1 MFKKL
6 FDSGYKELK
15 RCEKIA
21 KQVFSY
27 EDEMAKLSDDEL
39 KAKTPYFKDLLKN
52 GKTLDDILPEAYA
65 VVREAAYRVIQ
76 KKPFFVQ
83 VCGAIAIHGGNIA
96 EMKTGEGKTLT
107 AVMPAYLNA
116 LSGNGVHIVT
126 VNEYLAQREVDGE
139 IGTVYRWLGLTVGLN
154 IRDLSRQEK
163 RDQYA
168 CDILYSTNSE
178 LGFDYLRD
186 NMAVREEDLV
196 QVRGLNYA
204 IIDEVDSILIDEA
217 RTPLI
222 ISGGAKTSAVSYQ
235 AADSFV
241 KSLSNEDYEIDIES
255 KTIQLLESGV
265 NKAEKQF
272 NLKNL
277 YELENV
283 SLVHRINN
291 ALKANY
297 IFTNGV
303 EYMVQDG
310 EVVIIDSF
318 TGRVLKGRQYSEGLH
333 QALEAKEGV
342 EIKQETV
349 TVATITYQNFF
360 RMYKKLSGMTGTA
373 KTEEEEFRNIYNMY
387 VVEVPTNKPVIRKDM
402 PDLLYCSMEAKINA
416 LVEEIKARH
425 ATGQPILVGTVSVES
440 SEVISKRLTH
450 EGIPHEVLN
459 AKYHEKEAQII
470 AQAGKFGAVTIATN
484 MAGRGTDIMLGGNS
498 EYLAKQEMRKLKYTD
513 EEIEDAAAHNETDDK
528 AILAARE
535 KFNELEKKFDNEIKE
550 EKEKVIEAGG
560 LKIIGTQ
567 RHESRRID
575 NQLRGRSGRQ
585 GDPGE
590 SRFYIGLDDDL
601 MKIFGGDIV
610 TKVYNTL
617 GADEDMPIESRLI
630 SKAVEN
636 AQKKVE
642 GRNFSIRKNVLQYDD
657 VMNVQRTVIY
667 EQRRDVLDGMNLK
680 ESILK
685 MMDSVVELIVDSH
698 IVDGEEVNK
707 ESIAQD
713 IETNLGIS
721 DVAALKTEKFDRNA
735 LVDELIAKVHEIYAS
750 KETEFGEENLRE
762 LERVVMLKIVDQKW
776 MDHIDNM
783 DELKKGIGLRGYGQQ
798 DPVVQYRLE
807 GTEMFDDMIEDI
819 RMDVVKILLNIR
831 KKEGPIER
839 TETTKVTGASLE
851 DTAINLVD
859 GNISEKEGGMN
870 KTVVNEGP
878 KVGRNDPCP
887 CGSGKKY
894 KNCCG
899 KNA

>member
-52 GKTLDDILPEAYA
+52 EKTLDDILPEAYA

-459 AKYHEKEAQII
+459 AKNHAREAEIV
-470 AQAGKFGAVTIATN
+470 AVAGQKNAVTIATN
-484 MAGRGTDIMLGGNS
+484 MAGRGTDIKLGEGVRELGG
-498 EYLAKQEMRKLKYTD
+498 LCVL
-513 EEIEDAAAHNETDDK
+513 
-528 AILAARE
+528 
-535 KFNELEKKFDNEIKE
+535 
-550 EKEKVIEAGG
+550 
-560 LKIIGTQ
+560 GTE

-585 GDPGE
+585 GDPGY
-590 SRFYIGLDDDL
+590 SRFYTSSEDDL
-601 MKIFGGDIV
+601 LKRFGSDTFKSRIDMAIRLANGGDTSLPLESKMFTKLV
-610 TKVYNTL
+610 T
-617 GADEDMPIESRLI
+617 
-630 SKAVEN
+630 N
-636 AQKKVE
+636 AQTRIE
-642 GRNFSIRKNVLQYDD
+642 GANYDSRKNVLKYDD
-657 VMNVQRTVIY
+657 VIRKQRELFYDQRMHIIKDKTIEPIVNNLIKAGVENAAFAHMEQVGHGKYNINDEEITKEFNNQFFGQGAVDIGVIQTLDENQICDY
-667 EQRRDVLDGMNLK
+667 LTDIAFKKLEEKKAMFEDEIYQEFLKVVVLRVFDTHWTEHIDKMSELRQGVSLQSYAQQNPFQIYQKEGVELFNKMMRNIETDVLKYLMRAQIRSNL
-680 ESILK
+680 ER
-685 MMDSVVELIVDSH
+685 
-698 IVDGEEVNK
+698 EEVNK
-707 ESIAQD
+707 NTV
-713 IETNLGIS
+713 TNDSKGG
-721 DVAALKTEKFDRNA
+721 
-735 LVDELIAKVHEIYAS
+735 EIKRAP
-750 KETEFGEENLRE
+750 
-762 LERVVMLKIVDQKW
+762 QK
-776 MDHIDNM
+776 
-783 DELKKGIGLRGYGQQ
+783 
-798 DPVVQYRLE
+798 
-807 GTEMFDDMIEDI
+807 
-819 RMDVVKILLNIR
+819 
-831 KKEGPIER
+831 
-839 TETTKVTGASLE
+839 
-851 DTAINLVD
+851 NLV
-859 GNISEKEGGMN
+859 
-870 KTVVNEGP
+870 T
-878 KVGRNDPCP
+878 VGRNDLCP

-894 KNCCG
+894 KYCHG
-899 KNA
+899 R

>member
-459 AKYHEKEAQII
+459 AKNHAREAEIV
-470 AQAGKFGAVTIATN
+470 AVAGQKNAVTIATN
-484 MAGRGTDIMLGGNS
+484 MAGRGTDIKLGEGVRELGG
-498 EYLAKQEMRKLKYTD
+498 LCVL
-513 EEIEDAAAHNETDDK
+513 
-528 AILAARE
+528 
-535 KFNELEKKFDNEIKE
+535 
-550 EKEKVIEAGG
+550 
-560 LKIIGTQ
+560 GTE

-585 GDPGE
+585 GDPGY
-590 SRFYIGLDDDL
+590 SRFYTSSEDDL
-601 MKIFGGDIV
+601 LKRFGSDTFKSRIDMAIRLANGGDTSLPLESKMFTKLV
-610 TKVYNTL
+610 T
-617 GADEDMPIESRLI
+617 
-630 SKAVEN
+630 N
-636 AQKKVE
+636 AQTRIE
-642 GRNFSIRKNVLQYDD
+642 GANYDSRKNVLKYDD
-657 VMNVQRTVIY
+657 VIRKQRELFYDQRMHIIKDKTIEPIVNNLIKAGVENAAFAHMEQVGHGKYNINDEEITKEFNNQFFGQGAVDIGVIQTLDENQICDY
-667 EQRRDVLDGMNLK
+667 LTDIAFKKLEEKKAMFEDDIYQEFLKVVVLRVFDTHWTEHIDKMSELRQGVSLQSYAQQNPFQVYQKEGVELFNKMMRNIETDVLKYLMRAQIRSNL
-680 ESILK
+680 ER
-685 MMDSVVELIVDSH
+685 
-698 IVDGEEVNK
+698 EEVNK
-707 ESIAQD
+707 NTV
-713 IETNLGIS
+713 TNDSKGG
-721 DVAALKTEKFDRNA
+721 
-735 LVDELIAKVHEIYAS
+735 EIKRAP
-750 KETEFGEENLRE
+750 
-762 LERVVMLKIVDQKW
+762 QK
-776 MDHIDNM
+776 
-783 DELKKGIGLRGYGQQ
+783 
-798 DPVVQYRLE
+798 
-807 GTEMFDDMIEDI
+807 
-819 RMDVVKILLNIR
+819 
-831 KKEGPIER
+831 
-839 TETTKVTGASLE
+839 
-851 DTAINLVD
+851 NLV
-859 GNISEKEGGMN
+859 
-870 KTVVNEGP
+870 T
-878 KVGRNDPCP
+878 VGRNDLCP

-894 KNCCG
+894 KYCHG
-899 KNA
+899 R

>member
-459 AKYHEKEAQII
+459 AKNHAREAEIV
-470 AQAGKFGAVTIATN
+470 AVAGQKNAVTIATN
-484 MAGRGTDIMLGGNS
+484 MAGRGTDIKLGEGVRELGG
-498 EYLAKQEMRKLKYTD
+498 LCVL
-513 EEIEDAAAHNETDDK
+513 
-528 AILAARE
+528 
-535 KFNELEKKFDNEIKE
+535 
-550 EKEKVIEAGG
+550 
-560 LKIIGTQ
+560 GTE

-585 GDPGE
+585 GDPGY
-590 SRFYIGLDDDL
+590 SRFYTSSEDDL
-601 MKIFGGDIV
+601 LKRFGSDTFKSRIDMAIRLANGGDTSLPLESKMFTKLV
-610 TKVYNTL
+610 T
-617 GADEDMPIESRLI
+617 
-630 SKAVEN
+630 N
-636 AQKKVE
+636 AQTRIE
-642 GRNFSIRKNVLQYDD
+642 GANYDSRKNVLKYDD
-657 VMNVQRTVIY
+657 VIRKQRELFYDQRMHIIKDKTIEPIVNNLIKAGVENAAFAHMEQVGHGKYNINDEEITKEFNNQFFGQGAVDIGVIQTLDENQICDY
-667 EQRRDVLDGMNLK
+667 LTDIAFKKLEEKKAMFEDGIYQEFLKVVVLRVFDTHWTEHIDKMSELRQGVSLQSYAQQNPFQIYQKEGVELFNKMMRNIETDVLKYLMRAQIRSNL
-680 ESILK
+680 ER
-685 MMDSVVELIVDSH
+685 
-698 IVDGEEVNK
+698 EEVNK
-707 ESIAQD
+707 NTV
-713 IETNLGIS
+713 TNDSKGG
-721 DVAALKTEKFDRNA
+721 
-735 LVDELIAKVHEIYAS
+735 EIKRAP
-750 KETEFGEENLRE
+750 
-762 LERVVMLKIVDQKW
+762 QK
-776 MDHIDNM
+776 
-783 DELKKGIGLRGYGQQ
+783 
-798 DPVVQYRLE
+798 
-807 GTEMFDDMIEDI
+807 
-819 RMDVVKILLNIR
+819 
-831 KKEGPIER
+831 
-839 TETTKVTGASLE
+839 
-851 DTAINLVD
+851 NLV
-859 GNISEKEGGMN
+859 
-870 KTVVNEGP
+870 T
-878 KVGRNDPCP
+878 VGRNDLCP

-894 KNCCG
+894 KYCHG
-899 KNA
+899 R

>member
-459 AKYHEKEAQII
+459 AKYHEQEAEII
-470 AQAGKFGAVTIATN
+470 SHAGELGSVTIATN
-484 MAGRGTDIMLGGNS
+484 MAGRGTDIKLGEGV
-498 EYLAKQEMRKLKYTD
+498 
-513 EEIEDAAAHNETDDK
+513 
-528 AILAARE
+528 
-535 KFNELEKKFDNEIKE
+535 KE
-550 EKEKVIEAGG
+550 VGG
-560 LKIIGTQ
+560 LKIIGTE

-590 SRFYIGLDDDL
+590 SVFYISLEDDL
-601 MKIFGGDIV
+601 MRIFGSERIQGLMD
-610 TKVYNTL
+610 KL
-617 GADEDMPIESRLI
+617 GLEDDEAIDHKMV
-630 SKAVEN
+630 SKALEN

-642 GRNFSIRKNVLQYDD
+642 GNNFDIRKSLIGYDD
-657 VMNVQRTVIY
+657 VMNMQREIIY
-667 EQRRDVLDGMNLK
+667 KQRSEVLEGKDLRDQINQMIKDIVTDAVKGHLDNITDSLDVEIGKLIQYLEDICLPHKLVKVEDLIDLSNDEIIEKLLDILTKIYHKK
-680 ESILK
+680 E
-685 MMDSVVELIVDSH
+685 E
-698 IVDGEEVNK
+698 
-707 ESIAQD
+707 
-713 IETNLGIS
+713 
-721 DVAALKTEKFDRNA
+721 
-735 LVDELIAKVHEIYAS
+735 
-750 KETEFGEENLRE
+750 EFGEEHFRE
-762 LERVVMLKIVDQKW
+762 VERVILLRVVDQKW

-783 DELKKGIGLRGYGQQ
+783 DHLKQGIGLRAYKQM
-798 DPVVQYRLE
+798 DPIQAYQME
-807 GTEMFDDMIEDI
+807 GSAMFEEMIEGIKLDT
-819 RMDVVKILLNIR
+819 VKFLYHIQIQKPVER
-831 KKEGPIER
+831 ERVAEETSASHGGDEGDTKKQPVR
-839 TETTKVTGASLE
+839 
-851 DTAINLVD
+851 
-859 GNISEKEGGMN
+859 
-870 KTVVNEGP
+870 NEN
-878 KVGRNDPCP
+878 KVGRNDLCP

-899 KNA
+899 REA

>member
-241 KSLSNEDYEIDIES
+241 KSLSNKDYEIDIES

-459 AKYHEKEAQII
+459 AKNHAREAEIV
-470 AQAGKFGAVTIATN
+470 AVAGQKNAVTIATN
-484 MAGRGTDIMLGGNS
+484 MAGRGTDIKLGEGVRELGG
-498 EYLAKQEMRKLKYTD
+498 LCVL
-513 EEIEDAAAHNETDDK
+513 
-528 AILAARE
+528 
-535 KFNELEKKFDNEIKE
+535 
-550 EKEKVIEAGG
+550 
-560 LKIIGTQ
+560 GTE

-585 GDPGE
+585 GDPGY
-590 SRFYIGLDDDL
+590 SRFYTSSEDDL
-601 MKIFGGDIV
+601 LKRFGSDTFKSRIDMAIRLANGGDTSLPLESKMFTKLV
-610 TKVYNTL
+610 T
-617 GADEDMPIESRLI
+617 
-630 SKAVEN
+630 N
-636 AQKKVE
+636 AQTRIE
-642 GRNFSIRKNVLQYDD
+642 GANFDSRKNVLKYDD
-657 VMNVQRTVIY
+657 VIRKQRELFYDQRMHIIKDKTIEPIVNNLIKAGVENAAFAHMEQVGHGKYNINDEEITKEFNNQFFGQGAVDIGVIQTLDENQICDY
-667 EQRRDVLDGMNLK
+667 LTDIAFKKLEEKKAMFEDEIYQEFLKVVVLRVFDTHWTEHIDKMSELRQGVSLQSYAQQNPFQIYQKEGVELFNKMMRNIETDVLKYLMRAQIRSNL
-680 ESILK
+680 ER
-685 MMDSVVELIVDSH
+685 
-698 IVDGEEVNK
+698 EEVNK
-707 ESIAQD
+707 NTV
-713 IETNLGIS
+713 TNDSKGG
-721 DVAALKTEKFDRNA
+721 
-735 LVDELIAKVHEIYAS
+735 EIKRAP
-750 KETEFGEENLRE
+750 
-762 LERVVMLKIVDQKW
+762 QK
-776 MDHIDNM
+776 
-783 DELKKGIGLRGYGQQ
+783 
-798 DPVVQYRLE
+798 
-807 GTEMFDDMIEDI
+807 
-819 RMDVVKILLNIR
+819 
-831 KKEGPIER
+831 
-839 TETTKVTGASLE
+839 
-851 DTAINLVD
+851 NLV
-859 GNISEKEGGMN
+859 
-870 KTVVNEGP
+870 T
-878 KVGRNDPCP
+878 VGRNDLCP

-894 KNCCG
+894 KYCHG
-899 KNA
+899 R

>member
-459 AKYHEKEAQII
+459 AKNHAREAEIV
-470 AQAGKFGAVTIATN
+470 AVAGQKNAVTIATN
-484 MAGRGTDIMLGGNS
+484 MAGRGTDIKLGEGVRELGG
-498 EYLAKQEMRKLKYTD
+498 LCVL
-513 EEIEDAAAHNETDDK
+513 
-528 AILAARE
+528 
-535 KFNELEKKFDNEIKE
+535 
-550 EKEKVIEAGG
+550 
-560 LKIIGTQ
+560 GTE

-585 GDPGE
+585 GDPGY
-590 SRFYIGLDDDL
+590 SRFYTSSEDDL
-601 MKIFGGDIV
+601 LKRFGSDTFKSRIDMAIRLANGGDTSLPLESKMFTKLV
-610 TKVYNTL
+610 T
-617 GADEDMPIESRLI
+617 
-630 SKAVEN
+630 N
-636 AQKKVE
+636 AQTRIE
-642 GRNFSIRKNVLQYDD
+642 GANYDSRKNVLKYDD
-657 VMNVQRTVIY
+657 VIRKQRELFYDQRMHIIKDKTIEPIVNNLIKAGVENAAFAHMEQVGHGKYNINDEEITKEFNNQFFGQGAVDIGVIQTLNENQICDY
-667 EQRRDVLDGMNLK
+667 LTDIAFKKLEEKKAMFKDEIYQEFLKVVVLRVFDTHWTEHIDKMSELRQGVSLQSYAQQNPFQIYQKEGVELFNKMMRNIETDVLKYLMRAQIRSNL
-680 ESILK
+680 ER
-685 MMDSVVELIVDSH
+685 
-698 IVDGEEVNK
+698 EEVNK
-707 ESIAQD
+707 NTV
-713 IETNLGIS
+713 TNDSKGG
-721 DVAALKTEKFDRNA
+721 
-735 LVDELIAKVHEIYAS
+735 EIKRAP
-750 KETEFGEENLRE
+750 
-762 LERVVMLKIVDQKW
+762 QK
-776 MDHIDNM
+776 
-783 DELKKGIGLRGYGQQ
+783 
-798 DPVVQYRLE
+798 
-807 GTEMFDDMIEDI
+807 
-819 RMDVVKILLNIR
+819 
-831 KKEGPIER
+831 
-839 TETTKVTGASLE
+839 
-851 DTAINLVD
+851 NLV
-859 GNISEKEGGMN
+859 
-870 KTVVNEGP
+870 T
-878 KVGRNDPCP
+878 VGRNDLCP

-894 KNCCG
+894 KYCHG
-899 KNA
+899 R

>member
-425 ATGQPILVGTVSVES
+425 AAGQPILVGTVSVES

-459 AKYHEKEAQII
+459 AKNHAREAEIV
-470 AQAGKFGAVTIATN
+470 AVAGQKNAVTIATN
-484 MAGRGTDIMLGGNS
+484 MAGRGTDIKLGEGVRELGG
-498 EYLAKQEMRKLKYTD
+498 LCVL
-513 EEIEDAAAHNETDDK
+513 
-528 AILAARE
+528 
-535 KFNELEKKFDNEIKE
+535 
-550 EKEKVIEAGG
+550 
-560 LKIIGTQ
+560 GTE

-585 GDPGE
+585 GDPGY
-590 SRFYIGLDDDL
+590 SRFYTSSEDDL
-601 MKIFGGDIV
+601 LKRFGSDTFKSRIDMAIRLANGGDTSLPLESKMFTKLV
-610 TKVYNTL
+610 T
-617 GADEDMPIESRLI
+617 
-630 SKAVEN
+630 N
-636 AQKKVE
+636 AQTRIE
-642 GRNFSIRKNVLQYDD
+642 GANYDSRKNVLKYDD
-657 VMNVQRTVIY
+657 VIRTMKEKSEEGPEGMVFGSLALYTLAWKYAFDFYYNVAVEMDRTGQKYI
-667 EQRRDVLDGMNLK
+667 EDVERKCSLFCGPVGLISELPPQYTGGIIHTDSRM
-680 ESILK
+680 IL
-685 MMDSVVELIVDSH
+685 IR
-698 IVDGEEVNK
+698 
-707 ESIAQD
+707 
-713 IETNLGIS
+713 
-721 DVAALKTEKFDRNA
+721 EKFVSSFLDLSETDEARYREA
-735 LVDELIAKVHEIYAS
+735 LVTVS
-750 KETEFGEENLRE
+750 S
-762 LERVVMLKIVDQKW
+762 MLMRMTYQ
-776 MDHIDNM
+776 
-783 DELKKGIGLRGYGQQ
+783 
-798 DPVVQYRLE
+798 
-807 GTEMFDDMIEDI
+807 GT
-819 RMDVVKILLNIR
+819 NIR
-831 KKEGPIER
+831 K
-839 TETTKVTGASLE
+839 
-851 DTAINLVD
+851 
-859 GNISEKEGGMN
+859 
-870 KTVVNEGP
+870 
-878 KVGRNDPCP
+878 
-887 CGSGKKY
+887 
-894 KNCCG
+894 
-899 KNA
+899 